1 MPTPPIEKVRKLL
14 ALALNNPNIEEAM
27 AAALMAAQLIEK
39 NNFTVGGET
48 VTIPHK
54 NWEAPEEDVI
64 GDILKAAGKASGYA
78 VPEQEQWQGAPAGPA
93 GMKAHIPDTDLD
105 DDLFRNRVIFAWRSI
120 RQQRA
125 VLEREI
131 KEYEKA
137 TGRKYPRL

>member
-64 GDILKAAGKASGYA
+64 GDILKAAGKHAT
-78 VPEQEQWQGAPAGPA
+78 PQQEQWTGTTPGPQV
-93 GMKAHIPDTDLD
+93 MKAAIPDTDLD
-105 DDLFRNRVIFAWRSI
+105 EDFFRNRVIFAWRSI

-131 KEYEKA
+131 KDYEKS